1 MLVFWS
7 LPSSLKWFIFLF
19 LVCVYDIWTNLDTT
33 SLFIQQ
39 KGRFYVILLS
49 HWHPYY
55 ATTVHCIVEWSGPFL
70 WKPLKEDV
78 NWYFYYLK
86 SQYLLKGRNISKI
99 HSTFYSPRG
108 RGMENS
114 TLFKPSLIGNPYF
127 ILIMKKQ
134 QVRVIP
140 AWQRIASSNIFFKNH
155 IALH

>member
-1 MLVFWS
+1 MGFLLEIFYLSFSSLCLWYINKPRYQLCYPS
-7 LPSSLKWFIFLF
+7 LPLTPI
-19 LVCVYDIWTNLDTT
+19 
-33 SLFIQQ
+33 
-39 KGRFYVILLS
+39 
-49 HWHPYY
+49 YY

-140 AWQRIASSNIFFKNH
+140 AWQRIASSNIFSK
-155 IALH
+155 ITLHCIEESVSI